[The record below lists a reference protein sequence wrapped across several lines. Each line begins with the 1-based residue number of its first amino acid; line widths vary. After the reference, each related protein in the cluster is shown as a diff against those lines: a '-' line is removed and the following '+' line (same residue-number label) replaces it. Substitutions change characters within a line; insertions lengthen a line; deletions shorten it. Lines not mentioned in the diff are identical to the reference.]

1 MNHVSIVLTAIALT
15 YAGMAAL
22 ALAIDRHHRQA
33 FGADAAPTTRAT
45 LRIAGSLLL
54 ALAIAPCVHL
64 WGFGAGMVAWTG
76 MLTTG
81 ALLAALLLPYWP
93 RKLAPSATGA
103 AALGLIGL
111 GVLALA

>member
-1 MNHVSIVLTAIALT
+1 MNYVTIVLTAVALT

-33 FGADAAPTTRAT
+33 FGADAAPTARNA
-45 LRIAGSLLL
+45 LRGAGSLLL
-54 ALAIAPCVHL
+54 ALAVTPCVHL
-64 WGFGAGMVAWTG
+64 WGPGAGVVAWTG

-81 ALLAALLLPYWP
+81 ALLSTLLLPYWP
-93 RKLAPSATGA
+93 RKLVPSATGA
-103 AALGLIGL
+103 AALGLIGI